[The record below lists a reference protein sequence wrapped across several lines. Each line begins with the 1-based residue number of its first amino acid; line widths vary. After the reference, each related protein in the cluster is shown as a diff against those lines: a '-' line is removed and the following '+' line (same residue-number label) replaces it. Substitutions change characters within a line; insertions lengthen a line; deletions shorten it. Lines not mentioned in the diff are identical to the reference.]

1 MVWRRGLYLVTVGVF
16 LVAPVFGE
24 AADPTPALQAAEP
37 APALQLP
44 VLVQQALERNPEL
57 QAARRAVEAKRAHI
71 PQARAWSDPLL
82 SVSYGGNL
90 LPPFTL
96 MNGDPSSA
104 RQFTVE
110 QEIPFPGKTRLR
122 GEIAAREADA
132 ETLNY
137 QAVWRRIEAEVKQ
150 AYFDLYFTDQSLC
163 TLRKDRELL
172 QRFAKVAEIRY
183 SVGKAAQQDVLRAQV
198 ELSRLA
204 ERQTLLEQTR
214 QTLVAQ
220 LNSLRDLPAD
230 APVGSP
236 AGIHQS
242 ALPLSFDDL
251 LAAAQASF
259 PALKRQRALVEG
271 NRFAVELARKE
282 LRPNFSLG
290 YTYMQRA
297 GMPDMYGL
305 TFSTSLPVFHRSKQD
320 PAIAEAAANL
330 EASRRTEANELA
342 LLRYRVKQEYSQ
354 AQAAEQLLKLY
365 SQGIVPQST
374 LALESSL
381 ASYETGA
388 TDFLT
393 VLSNFITVLDYEL
406 SYHGQLAA
414 HEKALAQLEE
424 LTGLNLIR

>member
-1 MVWRRGLYLVTVGVF
+1 MAWRRTLLFSVVLFCATSNRGLGV
-16 LVAPVFGE
+16 
-24 AADPTPALQAAEP
+24 DI
-37 APALQLP
+37 APALPPQPPADADQLRA
-44 VLVQQALERNPEL
+44 LVQEALERNPEV
-57 QAARRAVEAKRAHI
+57 QAARRAIEAKRARV
-71 PQARAWSDPLL
+71 PQARAWPDPTV
-82 SVSYGGNL
+82 SVSYGGNV

-104 RQFTVE
+104 RQFTAE

-137 QAVWRRIEAEVKQ
+137 QAVLRRIEAEVKQ
-150 AYFDLYFTDQSLC
+150 AYFDLYFTDQSLS
-163 TLRKDRELL
+163 TLHKDRELL

-204 ERQTLLEQTR
+204 ERQTLLDQTR

-220 LNSLRDLPAD
+220 LNSVRDLPVD

-236 AGIHQS
+236 DKIRQS
-242 ALPLSFDDL
+242 TLVLSFDEL

-259 PALKRQRALVEG
+259 PVLKRQRALVEA

-330 EASRRTEANELA
+330 EASRRMEANEFA

-365 SQGIVPQST
+365 SQGLVPQST
-374 LALESSL
+374 LALESSI
-381 ASYETGA
+381 ASYETGV

-393 VLSNFITVLDYEL
+393 VLSNFTTVLDYEL
-406 SYHGQLAA
+406 GYCQQLAT
-414 HEKALAQLEE
+414 HEKTLARLEE